1 MLKKIEHKL
10 HATRTKAKREW
21 QRYRRTKASVLKRRR
36 QVDKRSILQSE
47 RDLVRQ
53 RIHKHWVGYKEDKY
67 SILHK
72 SPYADFSFIKSL
84 TGIHKEAYSVDK
96 KTNKHIPEIDLRT
109 GKPKIEFYKF
119 HNSYQKIYKAK
130 RGFNT
135 DRLDDVVPKILD
147 NPKVK
152 GVLIVFEVWDE
163 ETDTTVV
170 VSNYMTAEQ
179 LEINQE
185 LGETIMEYITKKFRA
200 TDTKDKELR
209 FIYLRV
215 IYAKNK

>member
-1 MLKKIEHKL
+1 MLKKVERKL
-10 HATRTKAKREW
+10 LSTRSKVHTEW
-21 QRYRRTKASVLKRRR
+21 QRYRKTKASVLKRRG
-36 QVDKRSILQSE
+36 QADKRSVLQSE
-47 RDLVRQ
+47 LDLTRQ
-53 RIHKHWVGYKEDKY
+53 RVHKAWLNYREDKY
-67 SILHK
+67 AITHK
-72 SPYADFSFIKSL
+72 SPYRDFAFIKSL
-84 TGIHKEAYSVDK
+84 TGVHKESFTIDS
-96 KTNKHIPEIDLRT
+96 KTKKHIPEIDLRT
-109 GKPKIEFYKF
+109 GKPKIEFFRF
-119 HNSYQKIYKAK
+119 HNTYQKIYKAK

-135 DRLDDVVPKILD
+135 DRLDDVVPRILAD
-147 NPKVK
+147 SKVQ

-200 TDTKDKELR
+200 TDTKDKELK

-215 IYAKNK
+215 IYKKNK